1 MITLI
6 KLARTP
12 GDEAYRILLG
22 HTYGCAS
29 CRLAP
34 CPTAVRL
41 SQAWRDER
49 R

>member
-1 MITLI
+1 MITS
-6 KLARTP
+6 ATNQTSTPDAEYRT
-12 GDEAYRILLG
+12 LLG

-41 SQAWRDER
+41 TRAWRDAR